1 MYIITWKCAFS
12 IVGTLVV
19 YFFLFIFEDLPTSL
33 IACGAAGQ
41 LCHLLILRN
50 FPYFDFTSPAFL
62 FGIEA
67 ELSSA
72 LSEEKVLIMEI
83 KVIHSYWVTH
93 ASDRILA
100 YFTVCVWLIP
110 FAFFV
115 SLSANENVL
124 PSYVEA
130 RPLLSDV
137 PYANCSMPALLQFP
151 KPLMS
156 PTVRDSGGII
166 VHIVVCLY
174 LFVALAIVCDNYFVP
189 SLDAISNSLHLSSD
203 VAGATFMAAGSSGPE
218 LASTFIGVFVAKASP
233 LHICFDLDIG

>member
-1 MYIITWKCAFS
+1 MQGGVLDKATGGPQNYTQ
-12 IVGTLVV
+12 GTLVV

-62 FGIEA
+62 FGIENVK
-67 ELSSA
+67 
-72 LSEEKVLIMEI
+72 EKYQMGHLVSTHQIRKMEPPQ
-83 KVIHSYWVTH
+83 
-93 ASDRILA
+93 ILA

-130 RPLLSDV
+130 RPLLS
-137 PYANCSMPALLQFP
+137 
-151 KPLMS
+151 
-156 PTVRDSGGII
+156 
-166 VHIVVCLY
+166 
-174 LFVALAIVCDNYFVP
+174 
-189 SLDAISNSLHLSSD
+189 
-203 VAGATFMAAGSSGPE
+203 
-218 LASTFIGVFVAKASP
+218 
-233 LHICFDLDIG
+233 